1 MAENVGSIYYTVEAD
16 TSGLVNGT
24 NAADRSLDQMQA
36 TMRRADS
43 EAARLNTTVTK
54 LSSAIKTIIAAS
66 ALREMA
72 SMVQSYQEMADRVR
86 LASASQEEY
95 ENVQARL
102 LRTANGTYRA
112 LSEAQELYIRTSAGL
127 KALGY
132 DTTSALDVMDSLS
145 YAFVTN
151 ATKADAAEAAISQ
164 FSKAINTGKVS
175 ADQWETISSAVPS
188 VIEDIGAAAGK
199 TGAEVRSLGAQG
211 QLTAQMLTEGLRKS
225 LEENSKAAA
234 GMSNN
239 LTDAGVRIRTAF
251 TQVLVSLEDQTGA
264 LQTFTNGL
272 ISAADA
278 LLEFGLDSEK
288 MAAFLDTATV
298 AAASLAS
305 VVAGRLVTSL
315 YAAGAAQVQ
324 RLRATLEQIAADR
337 NAAIGALRRAEAEKA
352 AAAAAVA
359 LAQADLNAARGSN
372 AHATALNAL
381 LAAKERDLAATRA
394 LTAAQ
399 ATLNGVATTG
409 TVVMGGLRSAMAF
422 LGGPLGV
429 VLLAVTAIATF
440 ATNARE
446 AKEPTDLLTLS
457 VEKLGQA
464 QLKVAQ
470 LDIDKRI
477 QAVSDKLKLLGE
489 NYAFAAKEAQG
500 SGRRANRYAEDA
512 VRIQGAV
519 EELTQELDQLQKKR
533 SDVDAALDKKSSSPS
548 GNGPDRQAN
557 PEDTKALQNLRD
569 EAELSAL
576 AGEERA
582 KLAARKKLSADAT
595 KEEIAE
601 AERLAVQIFRN
612 SEARKQEKKSASDT
626 ASTVKKSMEDQ
637 RRAALDNEK
646 TIGDLSQQLAQAGL
660 KGKELAEAGAQSRL
674 NPFATPEQVAQVR
687 ALAAA
692 LYEAQ
697 QVEANKQL
705 LGQMDPIA
713 GEDQRYQT
721 ELENLKKL
729 NEAKLLEDQRYLEL
743 KTQAEQQHDAT
754 MKQLEEERFR
764 RQAAGNEMIMA
775 TLDQVQQAGTNAL
788 TGLIT
793 GANNGADA
801 MRQLAGAM
809 LNQVVGALVKVG
821 IEQAKNFIMG
831 QAQQAA
837 AATTAAATG
846 AAMASAYA
854 PAAAAASVASFGG
867 AATAGLTAMA
877 AAIPAMLGMFAGGRQ
892 YGGPVGAGGMYRI
905 NENGAPEVFQAANG
919 RQYMLPNTRGE
930 VISNGDASAQ
940 GSPQISLQIIN
951 NGPPVSATSAMDG
964 NNLRVTLDA
973 VEQDFANK
981 VSSGQGLYPKAIE
994 GAYGFKRAGR

>member
-16 TSGLVNGT
+16 TSSLVNGA
-24 NAADRSLDQMQA
+24 NAADRSLDSMQGSMQRTDATAGKLQTRMTRVAGAVRQANQQIGAQTSAYSGLTRVVAAYLSLRTLQSVIELSDQYGQMASRIRNA
-36 TMRRADS
+36 T
-43 EAARLNTTVTK
+43 
-54 LSSAIKTIIAAS
+54 SSAEEYA
-66 ALREMA
+66 
-72 SMVQSYQEMADRVR
+72 MVQE
-86 LASASQEEY
+86 
-95 ENVQARL
+95 RL
-102 LRTANGTYRA
+102 LQTANGTFRA
-112 LSEAQELYIRTSAGL
+112 LSEAQEVYLATADTLRDLGYTTSDVLDITDSFSYAL
-127 KALGY
+127 VRDAARADQATTAMDAWSKALMKNKVEADGWASIMAATPSIVEGIAEATGRTQAEIRQLGASGKLSVEALNEGLRRTR
-132 DTTSALDVMDSLS
+132 DENKALADEMETSVADS
-145 YAFVTN
+145 F
-151 ATKADAAEAAISQ
+151 TKLRNSMTVFIGKVNESSGASQILTSNIAELADALQDPETIRAAQELAAGVVGALNQIIAGAKETVRIVKWAAEGIAAALHGAASDDIVRLEDQLNTYQEMLANPLKRLRIGGKGQAIALFSEDEIKANIAATQALIDQFYKDQEKKPPVVVPNVESPSTQGKSGGKTGTVNAEAA
-164 FSKAINTGKVS
+164 AT
-175 ADQWETISSAVPS
+175 
-188 VIEDIGAAAGK
+188 AGTK
-199 TGAEVRSLGAQG
+199 K
-211 QLTAQMLTEGLRKS
+211 LTEAQ
-225 LEENSKAAA
+225 KAA
-234 GMSNN
+234 
-239 LTDAGVRIRTAF
+239 
-251 TQVLVSLEDQTGA
+251 
-264 LQTFTNGL
+264 
-272 ISAADA
+272 
-278 LLEFGLDSEK
+278 K
-288 MAAFLDTATV
+288 K
-298 AAASLAS
+298 
-305 VVAGRLVTSL
+305 
-315 YAAGAAQVQ
+315 AAQ
-324 RLRATLEQIAADR
+324 E
-337 NAAIGALRRAEAEKA
+337 
-352 AAAAAVA
+352 
-359 LAQADLNAARGSN
+359 LAQAQ
-372 AHATALNAL
+372 
-381 LAAKERDLAATRA
+381 KENIDTIA
-394 LTAAQ
+394 
-399 ATLNGVATTG
+399 
-409 TVVMGGLRSAMAF
+409 GL
-422 LGGPLGV
+422 G
-429 VLLAVTAIATF
+429 
-440 ATNARE
+440 
-446 AKEPTDLLTLS
+446 
-457 VEKLGQA
+457 
-464 QLKVAQ
+464 
-470 LDIDKRI
+470 
-477 QAVSDKLKLLGE
+477 
-489 NYAFAAKEAQG
+489 
-500 SGRRANRYAEDA
+500 
-512 VRIQGAV
+512 
-519 EELTQELDQLQKKR
+519 
-533 SDVDAALDKKSSSPS
+533 
-548 GNGPDRQAN
+548 
-557 PEDTKALQNLRD
+557 
-569 EAELSAL
+569 
-576 AGEERA
+576 
-582 KLAARKKLSADAT
+582 
-595 KEEIAE
+595 
-601 AERLAVQIFRN
+601 
-612 SEARKQEKKSASDT
+612 
-626 ASTVKKSMEDQ
+626 
-637 RRAALDNEK
+637 
-646 TIGDLSQQLAQAGL
+646 QQLALVGL
-660 KGKELAEAGAQSRL
+660 KGKDLMQTQAELQL
-674 NPFATPEQVAQVR
+674 NEYATPEQVAQVR

-940 GSPQISLQIIN
+940 DSPQISLQIIN
-951 NGPPVSATSAMDG
+951 NGPPVSASATMDG
-964 NNLRVTLDA
+964 NKLRVTLDA

>member
-16 TSGLVNGT
+16 TSSLVNGA
-24 NAADRSLDQMQA
+24 NAADRSLDSMQGSMQRTDATAGKLQTRMTRVAGAVRQANQQIGAQTSAYSGLTRVVAAYLSLRTLQSVIELSDQYGQMASRIRNA
-36 TMRRADS
+36 T
-43 EAARLNTTVTK
+43 
-54 LSSAIKTIIAAS
+54 SSAEEYA
-66 ALREMA
+66 
-72 SMVQSYQEMADRVR
+72 MVQE
-86 LASASQEEY
+86 
-95 ENVQARL
+95 RL
-102 LRTANGTYRA
+102 LQTANGTFRA
-112 LSEAQELYIRTSAGL
+112 LSEAQEVYLATADTLRDLGYTTSDVLDITDSFSYAL
-127 KALGY
+127 VRDAARADQATTAMDAWSKALMKNKVEADGWASIMAATPSIVEGIAEATGRTQAEIRQLGASGKLSVEALNEGLRRTR
-132 DTTSALDVMDSLS
+132 DENKALADEMETSVADS
-145 YAFVTN
+145 F
-151 ATKADAAEAAISQ
+151 TKLRNSMTVFIGKVNESSGASQILTSNIAELADALQDPETIRAAQELAAGVVGALNQIIAGAKETVRIVKWAAEGIAAALHGAASDDIVRLEDQLNTYQEMLANPLKRLRIGGKGQAIALFSEDEIKANIAATQALIDQFYKDQEKKPPVVVPNVAPPSTQGKSGGKTGTVNAEAA
-164 FSKAINTGKVS
+164 
-175 ADQWETISSAVPS
+175 
-188 VIEDIGAAAGK
+188 
-199 TGAEVRSLGAQG
+199 
-211 QLTAQMLTEGLRKS
+211 
-225 LEENSKAAA
+225 
-234 GMSNN
+234 
-239 LTDAGVRIRTAF
+239 
-251 TQVLVSLEDQTGA
+251 
-264 LQTFTNGL
+264 
-272 ISAADA
+272 
-278 LLEFGLDSEK
+278 
-288 MAAFLDTATV
+288 
-298 AAASLAS
+298 
-305 VVAGRLVTSL
+305 
-315 YAAGAAQVQ
+315 
-324 RLRATLEQIAADR
+324 
-337 NAAIGALRRAEAEKA
+337 
-352 AAAAAVA
+352 
-359 LAQADLNAARGSN
+359 
-372 AHATALNAL
+372 
-381 LAAKERDLAATRA
+381 
-394 LTAAQ
+394 
-399 ATLNGVATTG
+399 ATTG
-409 TVVMGGLRSAMAF
+409 TKKLTEAQKAAKKAAQE
-422 LGGPLGV
+422 
-429 VLLAVTAIATF
+429 LA
-440 ATNARE
+440 
-446 AKEPTDLLTLS
+446 
-457 VEKLGQA
+457 QA
-464 QLKVAQ
+464 QKEN
-470 LDIDKRI
+470 IDTI
-477 QAVSDKLKLLGE
+477 ASLG
-489 NYAFAAKEAQG
+489 
-500 SGRRANRYAEDA
+500 
-512 VRIQGAV
+512 
-519 EELTQELDQLQKKR
+519 
-533 SDVDAALDKKSSSPS
+533 
-548 GNGPDRQAN
+548 
-557 PEDTKALQNLRD
+557 
-569 EAELSAL
+569 
-576 AGEERA
+576 
-582 KLAARKKLSADAT
+582 
-595 KEEIAE
+595 
-601 AERLAVQIFRN
+601 
-612 SEARKQEKKSASDT
+612 
-626 ASTVKKSMEDQ
+626 
-637 RRAALDNEK
+637 
-646 TIGDLSQQLAQAGL
+646 QQLALVGL
-660 KGKELAEAGAQSRL
+660 KGKDLMQTQAELQL
-674 NPFATPEQVAQVR
+674 NEYATPEQVAQVR

-877 AAIPAMLGMFAGGRQ
+877 AAIPAMLGMFGGGRQ

-930 VISNGDASAQ
+930 VISNGDATAQ

-951 NGPPVSATSAMDG
+951 NGPPVSATATMDG

>member
-16 TSGLVNGT
+16 TSSLVNGA
-24 NAADRSLDQMQA
+24 NAADRSLDSMQGSMQRTDATAGKLQTRMTRVAGAVRQANQQIGAQTSAYSGLTRVVAAYLSLRTLQSVIELSDQYGQMASRIRNA
-36 TMRRADS
+36 T
-43 EAARLNTTVTK
+43 
-54 LSSAIKTIIAAS
+54 SSAEEYA
-66 ALREMA
+66 
-72 SMVQSYQEMADRVR
+72 MVQE
-86 LASASQEEY
+86 
-95 ENVQARL
+95 RL
-102 LRTANGTYRA
+102 LQTANGTFRA
-112 LSEAQELYIRTSAGL
+112 LGEAQEVYLATADTLRDLGYTTSDVLDITDSFSYAL
-127 KALGY
+127 VRDAARADQATTAMDAWSKALMKNKVEADGWASIMAATPSIVEGIAEATGRTQAEIRQLGASGKLSVEALNEGLRRTR
-132 DTTSALDVMDSLS
+132 DENKALADEMETSVADSFTKLRNSMTVFIGKVNESSGASQILTSNIAELADALQDPETIRAAQDLAAGVVSALNQIIAGAKETVRIVKWAAEGIASALHGAASDDIVRLEDQLNTYQEMLANPLKRLRIGGKGQAIALFSEDEIK
-145 YAFVTN
+145 AN
-151 ATKADAAEAAISQ
+151 IAATQALIDQFYRDQEKTPPVVVPNVESPSPQGKSGGKTGTVNAEAA
-164 FSKAINTGKVS
+164 AT
-175 ADQWETISSAVPS
+175 
-188 VIEDIGAAAGK
+188 AGTK
-199 TGAEVRSLGAQG
+199 K
-211 QLTAQMLTEGLRKS
+211 LTEAQ
-225 LEENSKAAA
+225 KAA
-234 GMSNN
+234 
-239 LTDAGVRIRTAF
+239 
-251 TQVLVSLEDQTGA
+251 
-264 LQTFTNGL
+264 
-272 ISAADA
+272 
-278 LLEFGLDSEK
+278 K
-288 MAAFLDTATV
+288 K
-298 AAASLAS
+298 
-305 VVAGRLVTSL
+305 
-315 YAAGAAQVQ
+315 AAQ
-324 RLRATLEQIAADR
+324 E
-337 NAAIGALRRAEAEKA
+337 
-352 AAAAAVA
+352 
-359 LAQADLNAARGSN
+359 LAQAQ
-372 AHATALNAL
+372 
-381 LAAKERDLAATRA
+381 KENID
-394 LTAAQ
+394 
-399 ATLNGVATTG
+399 
-409 TVVMGGLRSAMAF
+409 
-422 LGGPLGV
+422 
-429 VLLAVTAIATF
+429 AIA
-440 ATNARE
+440 
-446 AKEPTDLLTLS
+446 S
-457 VEKLGQA
+457 LG
-464 QLKVAQ
+464 
-470 LDIDKRI
+470 
-477 QAVSDKLKLLGE
+477 
-489 NYAFAAKEAQG
+489 
-500 SGRRANRYAEDA
+500 
-512 VRIQGAV
+512 
-519 EELTQELDQLQKKR
+519 
-533 SDVDAALDKKSSSPS
+533 
-548 GNGPDRQAN
+548 
-557 PEDTKALQNLRD
+557 
-569 EAELSAL
+569 
-576 AGEERA
+576 
-582 KLAARKKLSADAT
+582 
-595 KEEIAE
+595 
-601 AERLAVQIFRN
+601 
-612 SEARKQEKKSASDT
+612 
-626 ASTVKKSMEDQ
+626 
-637 RRAALDNEK
+637 
-646 TIGDLSQQLAQAGL
+646 QQLALVGL
-660 KGKELAEAGAQSRL
+660 KGKELMQTQAELQL
-674 NPFATPEQVAQVR
+674 NEYATPEQVAQVR

-743 KTQAEQQHDAT
+743 KAQAEQQHDAT

-951 NGPPVSATSAMDG
+951 NGPPVSATAAMDG

>member
-16 TSGLVNGT
+16 TSSLVNGA
-24 NAADRSLDQMQA
+24 NAADRSLDSMQGSMQRTDATAGKLQTRMTRVAGAVRQANQQIGAQTSAYSGLTRVVAAYLSLRTLQSVIELSDQYGQMASRIRNA
-36 TMRRADS
+36 T
-43 EAARLNTTVTK
+43 
-54 LSSAIKTIIAAS
+54 SSAEEYA
-66 ALREMA
+66 
-72 SMVQSYQEMADRVR
+72 MVQE
-86 LASASQEEY
+86 
-95 ENVQARL
+95 RL
-102 LRTANGTYRA
+102 LQTANGTFRA
-112 LSEAQELYIRTSAGL
+112 LSEAQEVYLATADTLRDLGYTTSDVLDITDSFSYAL
-127 KALGY
+127 VRDAARADQATTAMDAWSKALMKNKVEADGWASIMAATPSIVEGIAEATGRTQAEIRQLGASGKLSVEALNEGLRRTR
-132 DTTSALDVMDSLS
+132 DENKALADEMETSVADS
-145 YAFVTN
+145 F
-151 ATKADAAEAAISQ
+151 TKLRNSMTVFIGKVNESSGASQILTSNIAELADALQDPETIRAAQELAAGVVGALNQIIAGAKETVRIVKWAAEGIAAALHGAASDDIVRLEDQLNTYQEMLANPLKRLRIGGKGQAIALFSEDEIKANIAATQGLIDQFYKDQEKKPPVVVPNVAPPSTQGKSGGKTGTVNAEAA
-164 FSKAINTGKVS
+164 
-175 ADQWETISSAVPS
+175 
-188 VIEDIGAAAGK
+188 
-199 TGAEVRSLGAQG
+199 
-211 QLTAQMLTEGLRKS
+211 
-225 LEENSKAAA
+225 
-234 GMSNN
+234 
-239 LTDAGVRIRTAF
+239 
-251 TQVLVSLEDQTGA
+251 
-264 LQTFTNGL
+264 
-272 ISAADA
+272 
-278 LLEFGLDSEK
+278 
-288 MAAFLDTATV
+288 
-298 AAASLAS
+298 
-305 VVAGRLVTSL
+305 
-315 YAAGAAQVQ
+315 
-324 RLRATLEQIAADR
+324 
-337 NAAIGALRRAEAEKA
+337 
-352 AAAAAVA
+352 
-359 LAQADLNAARGSN
+359 
-372 AHATALNAL
+372 
-381 LAAKERDLAATRA
+381 
-394 LTAAQ
+394 
-399 ATLNGVATTG
+399 ATTG
-409 TVVMGGLRSAMAF
+409 TKKLTEAQKAAKKAAQE
-422 LGGPLGV
+422 
-429 VLLAVTAIATF
+429 LA
-440 ATNARE
+440 
-446 AKEPTDLLTLS
+446 
-457 VEKLGQA
+457 QA
-464 QLKVAQ
+464 QKEN
-470 LDIDKRI
+470 IDTI
-477 QAVSDKLKLLGE
+477 AGLG
-489 NYAFAAKEAQG
+489 
-500 SGRRANRYAEDA
+500 
-512 VRIQGAV
+512 
-519 EELTQELDQLQKKR
+519 
-533 SDVDAALDKKSSSPS
+533 
-548 GNGPDRQAN
+548 
-557 PEDTKALQNLRD
+557 
-569 EAELSAL
+569 
-576 AGEERA
+576 
-582 KLAARKKLSADAT
+582 
-595 KEEIAE
+595 
-601 AERLAVQIFRN
+601 
-612 SEARKQEKKSASDT
+612 
-626 ASTVKKSMEDQ
+626 
-637 RRAALDNEK
+637 
-646 TIGDLSQQLAQAGL
+646 QQLALVGL
-660 KGKELAEAGAQSRL
+660 KGKDLMQTQAELQL
-674 NPFATPEQVAQVR
+674 NEYATPEQVAQVR

-705 LGQMDPIA
+705 LGQIDPIA

-930 VISNGDASAQ
+930 VISNGDATAQ

-951 NGPPVSATSAMDG
+951 NGPPVSATATMDG

>member
-16 TSGLVNGT
+16 TSSLVNGA
-24 NAADRSLDQMQA
+24 NAADRSLDSMQGSMQRTDATAGKLQTRMTRVAGAVRQANQQIGAQTSAYSGLTRVVAAYLSLRTLQSVIELSDQYGQMASRIRNA
-36 TMRRADS
+36 T
-43 EAARLNTTVTK
+43 
-54 LSSAIKTIIAAS
+54 SSAEEYA
-66 ALREMA
+66 
-72 SMVQSYQEMADRVR
+72 MVQE
-86 LASASQEEY
+86 
-95 ENVQARL
+95 RL
-102 LRTANGTYRA
+102 LQTANGTFRA
-112 LSEAQELYIRTSAGL
+112 LSEAQEVYLATADTLRDLGYTTSDVLDITDSFSYAL
-127 KALGY
+127 VRDAARADQATTAMDAWSKALMKNKVEADGWASIMAA
-132 DTTSALDVMDSLS
+132 TPSIVEGIAEATGR
-145 YAFVTN
+145 
-151 ATKADAAEAAISQ
+151 TKAEIRQLGASGKLSVEALNEGLRRTRDENKALADEMETSVADSFTKLRNSMTVFIGKVNESSGASQVLTSNIAELANALQDPETIRAAQELAAGVVGALNQIIAGAKETVRIVKWASEGIAAALHGAASDDIVRLEDQLNTYQEMLANPLKRLRIGGKGQAIALFSEDEIKANIAATQALIDQFYKDQEKKPPVVVPNVESPSTQGKSGGKTGTVNAEAA
-164 FSKAINTGKVS
+164 AT
-175 ADQWETISSAVPS
+175 
-188 VIEDIGAAAGK
+188 AGTK
-199 TGAEVRSLGAQG
+199 K
-211 QLTAQMLTEGLRKS
+211 LTEAQ
-225 LEENSKAAA
+225 KAA
-234 GMSNN
+234 
-239 LTDAGVRIRTAF
+239 
-251 TQVLVSLEDQTGA
+251 
-264 LQTFTNGL
+264 
-272 ISAADA
+272 
-278 LLEFGLDSEK
+278 K
-288 MAAFLDTATV
+288 K
-298 AAASLAS
+298 
-305 VVAGRLVTSL
+305 
-315 YAAGAAQVQ
+315 AAQ
-324 RLRATLEQIAADR
+324 E
-337 NAAIGALRRAEAEKA
+337 
-352 AAAAAVA
+352 
-359 LAQADLNAARGSN
+359 LAQAQ
-372 AHATALNAL
+372 
-381 LAAKERDLAATRA
+381 KENIDTIA
-394 LTAAQ
+394 
-399 ATLNGVATTG
+399 
-409 TVVMGGLRSAMAF
+409 GL
-422 LGGPLGV
+422 G
-429 VLLAVTAIATF
+429 
-440 ATNARE
+440 
-446 AKEPTDLLTLS
+446 
-457 VEKLGQA
+457 
-464 QLKVAQ
+464 
-470 LDIDKRI
+470 
-477 QAVSDKLKLLGE
+477 
-489 NYAFAAKEAQG
+489 
-500 SGRRANRYAEDA
+500 
-512 VRIQGAV
+512 
-519 EELTQELDQLQKKR
+519 
-533 SDVDAALDKKSSSPS
+533 
-548 GNGPDRQAN
+548 
-557 PEDTKALQNLRD
+557 
-569 EAELSAL
+569 
-576 AGEERA
+576 
-582 KLAARKKLSADAT
+582 
-595 KEEIAE
+595 
-601 AERLAVQIFRN
+601 
-612 SEARKQEKKSASDT
+612 
-626 ASTVKKSMEDQ
+626 
-637 RRAALDNEK
+637 
-646 TIGDLSQQLAQAGL
+646 QQLALVGL
-660 KGKELAEAGAQSRL
+660 KGKDLMQTQAELQL
-674 NPFATPEQVAQVR
+674 NEYATPEQVAQVR

-743 KTQAEQQHDAT
+743 KAQAEQQHDAT

-930 VISNGDASAQ
+930 VISNGDATAQ

-951 NGPPVSATSAMDG
+951 NGPPVSATATMDG

>member
-1 MAENVGSIYYTVEAD
+1 
-16 TSGLVNGT
+16 
-24 NAADRSLDQMQA
+24 
-36 TMRRADS
+36 
-43 EAARLNTTVTK
+43 
-54 LSSAIKTIIAAS
+54 
-66 ALREMA
+66 
-72 SMVQSYQEMADRVR
+72 
-86 LASASQEEY
+86 
-95 ENVQARL
+95 
-102 LRTANGTYRA
+102 
-112 LSEAQELYIRTSAGL
+112 
-127 KALGY
+127 
-132 DTTSALDVMDSLS
+132 
-145 YAFVTN
+145 
-151 ATKADAAEAAISQ
+151 
-164 FSKAINTGKVS
+164 
-175 ADQWETISSAVPS
+175 
-188 VIEDIGAAAGK
+188 
-199 TGAEVRSLGAQG
+199 
-211 QLTAQMLTEGLRKS
+211 
-225 LEENSKAAA
+225 
-234 GMSNN
+234 
-239 LTDAGVRIRTAF
+239 
-251 TQVLVSLEDQTGA
+251 
-264 LQTFTNGL
+264 
-272 ISAADA
+272 
-278 LLEFGLDSEK
+278 
-288 MAAFLDTATV
+288 
-298 AAASLAS
+298 
-305 VVAGRLVTSL
+305 
-315 YAAGAAQVQ
+315 
-324 RLRATLEQIAADR
+324 
-337 NAAIGALRRAEAEKA
+337 
-352 AAAAAVA
+352 
-359 LAQADLNAARGSN
+359 
-372 AHATALNAL
+372 
-381 LAAKERDLAATRA
+381 
-394 LTAAQ
+394 
-399 ATLNGVATTG
+399 
-409 TVVMGGLRSAMAF
+409 
-422 LGGPLGV
+422 
-429 VLLAVTAIATF
+429 
-440 ATNARE
+440 
-446 AKEPTDLLTLS
+446 
-457 VEKLGQA
+457 
-464 QLKVAQ
+464 
-470 LDIDKRI
+470 
-477 QAVSDKLKLLGE
+477 
-489 NYAFAAKEAQG
+489 
-500 SGRRANRYAEDA
+500 
-512 VRIQGAV
+512 
-519 EELTQELDQLQKKR
+519 
-533 SDVDAALDKKSSSPS
+533 
-548 GNGPDRQAN
+548 
-557 PEDTKALQNLRD
+557 
-569 EAELSAL
+569 
-576 AGEERA
+576 
-582 KLAARKKLSADAT
+582 
-595 KEEIAE
+595 
-601 AERLAVQIFRN
+601 
-612 SEARKQEKKSASDT
+612 
-626 ASTVKKSMEDQ
+626 
-637 RRAALDNEK
+637 
-646 TIGDLSQQLAQAGL
+646 
-660 KGKELAEAGAQSRL
+660 AQSRL

-877 AAIPAMLGMFAGGRQ
+877 AAIPAMLGMFGGGRQ

-930 VISNGDASAQ
+930 VISNGDATAQ

-951 NGPPVSATSAMDG
+951 NGPPVSATATTDG

>member
-16 TSGLVNGT
+16 TSSLVNGA
-24 NAADRSLDQMQA
+24 NAADRSLDSMQGSMQRTDATAGKLQTRMTRVAGAVRQANQQIGAQTSAYSGLTRVVAAYLSLRTLQSVIELSDQYGQMASRIRNA
-36 TMRRADS
+36 T
-43 EAARLNTTVTK
+43 
-54 LSSAIKTIIAAS
+54 SSAEEYA
-66 ALREMA
+66 
-72 SMVQSYQEMADRVR
+72 MVQE
-86 LASASQEEY
+86 
-95 ENVQARL
+95 RL
-102 LRTANGTYRA
+102 LQTANGTFRA
-112 LSEAQELYIRTSAGL
+112 LSEAQEVYLATADTLRDLGYTTSDVLDITDSFSYAL
-127 KALGY
+127 VRDAARADQATTAMDAWSKALMKNKVEADGWASIMAATPSIVEGIAEATGRTQAEIRQLGASGKLSVEALNEGLRRTR
-132 DTTSALDVMDSLS
+132 DENKALADEMETSVADS
-145 YAFVTN
+145 F
-151 ATKADAAEAAISQ
+151 TKLRNSMTVFIGKVNESSGASQILTSNIAELADALQDPETIRAAQELAAGVVGALNQIIAGAKETVRIVKWAAEGIAAALHGAASDDIVRLEDQLNTYQEMLANPLKRLRIGGKGQAIALFSEDEIKANIAATQALIDQFYKDQEKKPPVVVPNVESPSTQGKSGGKTGTVNAEAA
-164 FSKAINTGKVS
+164 AT
-175 ADQWETISSAVPS
+175 
-188 VIEDIGAAAGK
+188 AGTK
-199 TGAEVRSLGAQG
+199 K
-211 QLTAQMLTEGLRKS
+211 LTEAQ
-225 LEENSKAAA
+225 KAA
-234 GMSNN
+234 
-239 LTDAGVRIRTAF
+239 
-251 TQVLVSLEDQTGA
+251 
-264 LQTFTNGL
+264 
-272 ISAADA
+272 
-278 LLEFGLDSEK
+278 K
-288 MAAFLDTATV
+288 K
-298 AAASLAS
+298 
-305 VVAGRLVTSL
+305 
-315 YAAGAAQVQ
+315 AAQ
-324 RLRATLEQIAADR
+324 E
-337 NAAIGALRRAEAEKA
+337 
-352 AAAAAVA
+352 
-359 LAQADLNAARGSN
+359 LAQAQ
-372 AHATALNAL
+372 
-381 LAAKERDLAATRA
+381 KENIDTIA
-394 LTAAQ
+394 
-399 ATLNGVATTG
+399 
-409 TVVMGGLRSAMAF
+409 GL
-422 LGGPLGV
+422 G
-429 VLLAVTAIATF
+429 
-440 ATNARE
+440 
-446 AKEPTDLLTLS
+446 
-457 VEKLGQA
+457 
-464 QLKVAQ
+464 
-470 LDIDKRI
+470 
-477 QAVSDKLKLLGE
+477 
-489 NYAFAAKEAQG
+489 
-500 SGRRANRYAEDA
+500 
-512 VRIQGAV
+512 
-519 EELTQELDQLQKKR
+519 
-533 SDVDAALDKKSSSPS
+533 
-548 GNGPDRQAN
+548 
-557 PEDTKALQNLRD
+557 
-569 EAELSAL
+569 
-576 AGEERA
+576 
-582 KLAARKKLSADAT
+582 
-595 KEEIAE
+595 
-601 AERLAVQIFRN
+601 
-612 SEARKQEKKSASDT
+612 
-626 ASTVKKSMEDQ
+626 
-637 RRAALDNEK
+637 
-646 TIGDLSQQLAQAGL
+646 QQLALVGL
-660 KGKELAEAGAQSRL
+660 KGKDLMQTQAELQL
-674 NPFATPEQVAQVR
+674 NEYATPEQVAQVR

-846 AAMASAYA
+846 AAMTSAYA

-930 VISNGDASAQ
+930 VISNGDATAQ

-951 NGPPVSATSAMDG
+951 NGPPVSATATMDG

>member
-16 TSGLVNGT
+16 TSSLVNGA
-24 NAADRSLDQMQA
+24 NAADRSLDSMQGSMQRTDATAGKLQTRMTRVAGSVRQANQQIGAQTSAYSGLTRVVAAYLSLRTLQSVIELSDQYGQMASRIRNA
-36 TMRRADS
+36 T
-43 EAARLNTTVTK
+43 
-54 LSSAIKTIIAAS
+54 SSAEEYA
-66 ALREMA
+66 
-72 SMVQSYQEMADRVR
+72 MVQE
-86 LASASQEEY
+86 
-95 ENVQARL
+95 RL
-102 LRTANGTYRA
+102 LQTANGTFRA
-112 LSEAQELYIRTSAGL
+112 LSEAQEVYLATADTLRDLGYTTSDVLDITDSFSYALVRDAARADQATTAMDAWSKALMKNKVEADGWASIMAATPSIVEGIAEATGRTQAEIRKLGASGKLSVVALNEGLRRTRDENKALADEMETSVADSFTKLRNSMTVFIGKVNESSGASQILTSNIAKLAEILQDPETIKAAQDLAAGVVGALNKIIDGAKETVRIVQWASEELAYQLSGGMAASDDIVRLNESLADQREELAKLEKARDNLRALGL
-127 KALGY
+127 KVENEDPINKL
-132 DTTSALDVMDSLS
+132 
-145 YAFVTN
+145 
-151 ATKADAAEAAISQ
+151 KADIRATEALIENFYKSQEKKPPIEAPKLSTPSQPGKSGGKTGTVNAEAA
-164 FSKAINTGKVS
+164 AT
-175 ADQWETISSAVPS
+175 
-188 VIEDIGAAAGK
+188 AGTK
-199 TGAEVRSLGAQG
+199 K
-211 QLTAQMLTEGLRKS
+211 LTEAQ
-225 LEENSKAAA
+225 KAA
-234 GMSNN
+234 
-239 LTDAGVRIRTAF
+239 
-251 TQVLVSLEDQTGA
+251 
-264 LQTFTNGL
+264 
-272 ISAADA
+272 
-278 LLEFGLDSEK
+278 K
-288 MAAFLDTATV
+288 K
-298 AAASLAS
+298 
-305 VVAGRLVTSL
+305 
-315 YAAGAAQVQ
+315 AAQ
-324 RLRATLEQIAADR
+324 E
-337 NAAIGALRRAEAEKA
+337 
-352 AAAAAVA
+352 
-359 LAQADLNAARGSN
+359 LAQAQ
-372 AHATALNAL
+372 
-381 LAAKERDLAATRA
+381 KENID
-394 LTAAQ
+394 
-399 ATLNGVATTG
+399 
-409 TVVMGGLRSAMAF
+409 
-422 LGGPLGV
+422 
-429 VLLAVTAIATF
+429 AIA
-440 ATNARE
+440 
-446 AKEPTDLLTLS
+446 S
-457 VEKLGQA
+457 LG
-464 QLKVAQ
+464 
-470 LDIDKRI
+470 
-477 QAVSDKLKLLGE
+477 
-489 NYAFAAKEAQG
+489 
-500 SGRRANRYAEDA
+500 
-512 VRIQGAV
+512 
-519 EELTQELDQLQKKR
+519 
-533 SDVDAALDKKSSSPS
+533 
-548 GNGPDRQAN
+548 
-557 PEDTKALQNLRD
+557 
-569 EAELSAL
+569 
-576 AGEERA
+576 
-582 KLAARKKLSADAT
+582 
-595 KEEIAE
+595 
-601 AERLAVQIFRN
+601 
-612 SEARKQEKKSASDT
+612 
-626 ASTVKKSMEDQ
+626 
-637 RRAALDNEK
+637 
-646 TIGDLSQQLAQAGL
+646 QQLALVGL
-660 KGKELAEAGAQSRL
+660 KGKELMQTQAELQL
-674 NPFATPEQVAQVR
+674 NEYATPEQVAQVR

-743 KTQAEQQHDAT
+743 KAQAEQQHDAT

-831 QAQQAA
+831 QTQQAA

-951 NGPPVSATSAMDG
+951 NGPPVSATAAMDG

>member
-16 TSGLVNGT
+16 TSSLVNGA
-24 NAADRSLDQMQA
+24 NAADRSLDSMQGSMQRTDATAGKLQTRMTRVAGAVRQANQQIGAQTSAYSGLTRVVAAYLSLRTLQSVIELSDQYGQMASRIRNA
-36 TMRRADS
+36 T
-43 EAARLNTTVTK
+43 
-54 LSSAIKTIIAAS
+54 SSAEEYA
-66 ALREMA
+66 
-72 SMVQSYQEMADRVR
+72 MVQE
-86 LASASQEEY
+86 
-95 ENVQARL
+95 RL
-102 LRTANGTYRA
+102 LQTANGTFRA
-112 LSEAQELYIRTSAGL
+112 LSEAQEVYLATADTLRDLGYTTSDVLDITDSFSYAL
-127 KALGY
+127 VRDAARADQATTAMDAWSKALMKNKVEADGWASIMAATPSIVEGIAEATGRTQAEIRQLGASGKLSVEALNEGLRRTR
-132 DTTSALDVMDSLS
+132 DENKALADEMETSVADS
-145 YAFVTN
+145 F
-151 ATKADAAEAAISQ
+151 TKLRNSMTVFIGKVNESSGASQILTSNIAELADALQ
-164 FSKAINTGKVS
+164 
-175 ADQWETISSAVPS
+175 DPETIRAAQELAAGV
-188 VIEDIGAAAGK
+188 VGALNQIIAGAKETVRIVKWAAEGIAAALHGAASDDIVRLEDQLNTYQEMLANPLKRLRIGGKGQAIALFSEDEIKANIAATQALIDQFYKDQEKKPPVVVPNVAPPSTQGKSGGK
-199 TGAEVRSLGAQG
+199 TGTVNAEAGA
-211 QLTAQMLTEGLRKS
+211 TAGTKKLTEAQ
-225 LEENSKAAA
+225 KAA
-234 GMSNN
+234 
-239 LTDAGVRIRTAF
+239 
-251 TQVLVSLEDQTGA
+251 
-264 LQTFTNGL
+264 
-272 ISAADA
+272 
-278 LLEFGLDSEK
+278 K
-288 MAAFLDTATV
+288 K
-298 AAASLAS
+298 
-305 VVAGRLVTSL
+305 
-315 YAAGAAQVQ
+315 AAQ
-324 RLRATLEQIAADR
+324 E
-337 NAAIGALRRAEAEKA
+337 
-352 AAAAAVA
+352 
-359 LAQADLNAARGSN
+359 LAQAQ
-372 AHATALNAL
+372 
-381 LAAKERDLAATRA
+381 KENIDTIA
-394 LTAAQ
+394 
-399 ATLNGVATTG
+399 
-409 TVVMGGLRSAMAF
+409 GL
-422 LGGPLGV
+422 G
-429 VLLAVTAIATF
+429 
-440 ATNARE
+440 
-446 AKEPTDLLTLS
+446 
-457 VEKLGQA
+457 
-464 QLKVAQ
+464 
-470 LDIDKRI
+470 
-477 QAVSDKLKLLGE
+477 
-489 NYAFAAKEAQG
+489 
-500 SGRRANRYAEDA
+500 
-512 VRIQGAV
+512 
-519 EELTQELDQLQKKR
+519 
-533 SDVDAALDKKSSSPS
+533 
-548 GNGPDRQAN
+548 
-557 PEDTKALQNLRD
+557 
-569 EAELSAL
+569 
-576 AGEERA
+576 
-582 KLAARKKLSADAT
+582 
-595 KEEIAE
+595 
-601 AERLAVQIFRN
+601 
-612 SEARKQEKKSASDT
+612 
-626 ASTVKKSMEDQ
+626 
-637 RRAALDNEK
+637 
-646 TIGDLSQQLAQAGL
+646 QQLALVGL
-660 KGKELAEAGAQSRL
+660 KGKDLMQTQAELQL
-674 NPFATPEQVAQVR
+674 NEYATPEQVAQVR

-705 LGQMDPIA
+705 LGQMDPID

-930 VISNGDASAQ
+930 VISNGDATAQ

-951 NGPPVSATSAMDG
+951 NGPPVSATATMDG

>member
-16 TSGLVNGT
+16 TSSLVNGA
-24 NAADRSLDQMQA
+24 NAADHSLDSMQGSMQRTDATAGKLQTRMTRVAGAVRQANQQIGAQTSAYSGLTRVVAAYLSLRTLQSVIELSDQYGQMASRIRNA
-36 TMRRADS
+36 T
-43 EAARLNTTVTK
+43 
-54 LSSAIKTIIAAS
+54 SSAEEYA
-66 ALREMA
+66 
-72 SMVQSYQEMADRVR
+72 MVQE
-86 LASASQEEY
+86 
-95 ENVQARL
+95 RL
-102 LRTANGTYRA
+102 LQTANGTFRA
-112 LSEAQELYIRTSAGL
+112 LSEAQEVYLATADTLRDLGYTTSDVLDITDSFSYAL
-127 KALGY
+127 VRDAARADQATTAMDAWSKALMKNKVEADGWASIMAATPSIVEGIAEATGRTQAEIRQLGASGKLSVEALNEGLRRTR
-132 DTTSALDVMDSLS
+132 DENKALADEMETSVADSFTKLRNSMTVFIGKVNESSGASQVLTSNIAELANALQDPETIRAAQELAAGVVGALNQIIAGAKETVRIVKWAAEGIAAALHGAASDDIVRLEDQLNTYQEMLANPLKRLRIGGKGQAIALFSEDEIK
-145 YAFVTN
+145 AN
-151 ATKADAAEAAISQ
+151 IAATQALIDQFYKDQEKKPPVVVPNVESPSTQGKSGGKTGTVNAEAA
-164 FSKAINTGKVS
+164 AT
-175 ADQWETISSAVPS
+175 
-188 VIEDIGAAAGK
+188 AGTK
-199 TGAEVRSLGAQG
+199 K
-211 QLTAQMLTEGLRKS
+211 LTEAQ
-225 LEENSKAAA
+225 KAA
-234 GMSNN
+234 
-239 LTDAGVRIRTAF
+239 
-251 TQVLVSLEDQTGA
+251 
-264 LQTFTNGL
+264 
-272 ISAADA
+272 
-278 LLEFGLDSEK
+278 K
-288 MAAFLDTATV
+288 K
-298 AAASLAS
+298 
-305 VVAGRLVTSL
+305 
-315 YAAGAAQVQ
+315 AAQ
-324 RLRATLEQIAADR
+324 E
-337 NAAIGALRRAEAEKA
+337 
-352 AAAAAVA
+352 
-359 LAQADLNAARGSN
+359 LAQAQ
-372 AHATALNAL
+372 
-381 LAAKERDLAATRA
+381 KENIDTIA
-394 LTAAQ
+394 
-399 ATLNGVATTG
+399 
-409 TVVMGGLRSAMAF
+409 S
-422 LGGPLGV
+422 LG
-429 VLLAVTAIATF
+429 
-440 ATNARE
+440 
-446 AKEPTDLLTLS
+446 
-457 VEKLGQA
+457 
-464 QLKVAQ
+464 
-470 LDIDKRI
+470 
-477 QAVSDKLKLLGE
+477 
-489 NYAFAAKEAQG
+489 
-500 SGRRANRYAEDA
+500 
-512 VRIQGAV
+512 
-519 EELTQELDQLQKKR
+519 
-533 SDVDAALDKKSSSPS
+533 
-548 GNGPDRQAN
+548 
-557 PEDTKALQNLRD
+557 
-569 EAELSAL
+569 
-576 AGEERA
+576 
-582 KLAARKKLSADAT
+582 
-595 KEEIAE
+595 
-601 AERLAVQIFRN
+601 
-612 SEARKQEKKSASDT
+612 
-626 ASTVKKSMEDQ
+626 
-637 RRAALDNEK
+637 
-646 TIGDLSQQLAQAGL
+646 QQLALVGL
-660 KGKELAEAGAQSRL
+660 KGKDLMQTQAELQL
-674 NPFATPEQVAQVR
+674 NEYATPEQVAQVR

-697 QVEANKQL
+697 QIEANKQL

-743 KTQAEQQHDAT
+743 KAQAEQQHDAT

-951 NGPPVSATSAMDG
+951 NGPPVSATAAMDG

>member
-1 MAENVGSIYYTVEAD
+1 
-16 TSGLVNGT
+16 
-24 NAADRSLDQMQA
+24 
-36 TMRRADS
+36 
-43 EAARLNTTVTK
+43 
-54 LSSAIKTIIAAS
+54 
-66 ALREMA
+66 
-72 SMVQSYQEMADRVR
+72 
-86 LASASQEEY
+86 
-95 ENVQARL
+95 
-102 LRTANGTYRA
+102 
-112 LSEAQELYIRTSAGL
+112 
-127 KALGY
+127 
-132 DTTSALDVMDSLS
+132 
-145 YAFVTN
+145 
-151 ATKADAAEAAISQ
+151 
-164 FSKAINTGKVS
+164 
-175 ADQWETISSAVPS
+175 
-188 VIEDIGAAAGK
+188 
-199 TGAEVRSLGAQG
+199 
-211 QLTAQMLTEGLRKS
+211 
-225 LEENSKAAA
+225 
-234 GMSNN
+234 
-239 LTDAGVRIRTAF
+239 
-251 TQVLVSLEDQTGA
+251 
-264 LQTFTNGL
+264 
-272 ISAADA
+272 
-278 LLEFGLDSEK
+278 
-288 MAAFLDTATV
+288 
-298 AAASLAS
+298 
-305 VVAGRLVTSL
+305 
-315 YAAGAAQVQ
+315 
-324 RLRATLEQIAADR
+324 
-337 NAAIGALRRAEAEKA
+337 
-352 AAAAAVA
+352 
-359 LAQADLNAARGSN
+359 
-372 AHATALNAL
+372 
-381 LAAKERDLAATRA
+381 
-394 LTAAQ
+394 
-399 ATLNGVATTG
+399 
-409 TVVMGGLRSAMAF
+409 MAF

-429 VLLAVTAIATF
+429 VLLAATAIATF

-464 QLKVAQ
+464 QLKVAR

-548 GNGPDRQAN
+548 GNGPGRQAN

-626 ASTVKKSMEDQ
+626 ASTVKKSMEEQ

-646 TIGDLSQQLAQAGL
+646 TIGDLSQQLAQTGL

-729 NEAKLLEDQRYLEL
+729 NEAKLLDDQRYLEL
-743 KTQAEQQHDAT
+743 KAQAEQQHDAT

-793 GANNGADA
+793 GQNNATDA
-801 MRQLAGAM
+801 ARQLGSA
-809 LNQVVGALVKVG
+809 LISQVVGSVMKVG
-821 IEQAKNFIMG
+821 IEWAKSLVMG
-831 QAQQAA
+831 QTAQAA
-837 AATTAAATG
+837 ATAAGVAQ
-846 AAMASAYA
+846 AAALSAAYA
-854 PAAAAASVASFGG
+854 PAAALASLASFGG
-867 AATAGLTAMA
+867 NAAPASAGIAATMGVAKSLSL
-877 AAIPAMLGMFAGGRQ
+877 IGGRQ

-930 VISNGDASAQ
+930 VISNGDATAQ

-951 NGPPVSATSAMDG
+951 NGPPVSATATTDG

>member
-16 TSGLVNGT
+16 TSSLVNGA
-24 NAADRSLDQMQA
+24 NAADRSLDSMQGSMQRTDATAGKLQTRMTRVAGAVRQANQQIGAQTSAYSGLTRVVAAYLSLRTLQSVIELSDQYGQMASRIRNA
-36 TMRRADS
+36 T
-43 EAARLNTTVTK
+43 
-54 LSSAIKTIIAAS
+54 SSAEEYA
-66 ALREMA
+66 
-72 SMVQSYQEMADRVR
+72 MVQE
-86 LASASQEEY
+86 
-95 ENVQARL
+95 RL
-102 LRTANGTYRA
+102 LQTANGTFRA
-112 LSEAQELYIRTSAGL
+112 LSEAQEVYLATADTLRDLGYTTSDVLDITDSFSYAL
-127 KALGY
+127 VRDAARADQATTAMDAWSKALMKNKVEADGWASIMAATPSIVEGIAEATGRTQAEIRQLGASGKLSVEALNEGLRRTR
-132 DTTSALDVMDSLS
+132 DENKALADEMETSVADS
-145 YAFVTN
+145 F
-151 ATKADAAEAAISQ
+151 TKLRNSMTVFIGKVNESSGASQILTSNIAELADALQDPETIRAAQELAAGVVGALNQIIAGAKETVRIVKWAAEGIAAALHGAASDDIVRLEDQLNTYQEMLANPLKRLRIGGKGQAIALFSEDEIKANIAATQALIDQFYKDQEKKPPVVVPNVAPPSTQVKSGGKTGTVNAEAA
-164 FSKAINTGKVS
+164 
-175 ADQWETISSAVPS
+175 
-188 VIEDIGAAAGK
+188 
-199 TGAEVRSLGAQG
+199 
-211 QLTAQMLTEGLRKS
+211 
-225 LEENSKAAA
+225 
-234 GMSNN
+234 
-239 LTDAGVRIRTAF
+239 
-251 TQVLVSLEDQTGA
+251 
-264 LQTFTNGL
+264 
-272 ISAADA
+272 
-278 LLEFGLDSEK
+278 
-288 MAAFLDTATV
+288 
-298 AAASLAS
+298 
-305 VVAGRLVTSL
+305 
-315 YAAGAAQVQ
+315 
-324 RLRATLEQIAADR
+324 
-337 NAAIGALRRAEAEKA
+337 
-352 AAAAAVA
+352 
-359 LAQADLNAARGSN
+359 
-372 AHATALNAL
+372 
-381 LAAKERDLAATRA
+381 
-394 LTAAQ
+394 
-399 ATLNGVATTG
+399 ATTG
-409 TVVMGGLRSAMAF
+409 TKKLTEAQKAAKKAAQE
-422 LGGPLGV
+422 
-429 VLLAVTAIATF
+429 LA
-440 ATNARE
+440 
-446 AKEPTDLLTLS
+446 
-457 VEKLGQA
+457 QA
-464 QLKVAQ
+464 QKEN
-470 LDIDKRI
+470 IDTI
-477 QAVSDKLKLLGE
+477 ASLG
-489 NYAFAAKEAQG
+489 
-500 SGRRANRYAEDA
+500 
-512 VRIQGAV
+512 
-519 EELTQELDQLQKKR
+519 
-533 SDVDAALDKKSSSPS
+533 
-548 GNGPDRQAN
+548 
-557 PEDTKALQNLRD
+557 
-569 EAELSAL
+569 
-576 AGEERA
+576 
-582 KLAARKKLSADAT
+582 
-595 KEEIAE
+595 
-601 AERLAVQIFRN
+601 
-612 SEARKQEKKSASDT
+612 
-626 ASTVKKSMEDQ
+626 
-637 RRAALDNEK
+637 
-646 TIGDLSQQLAQAGL
+646 QQLALVGL
-660 KGKELAEAGAQSRL
+660 KGKDLMQTQAELQL
-674 NPFATPEQVAQVR
+674 NEYATPEQVAQVR

-697 QVEANKQL
+697 QIEANKQL

-831 QAQQAA
+831 QTQQAA

-951 NGPPVSATSAMDG
+951 NGPPVSATAAMDG

>member
-16 TSGLVNGT
+16 TSSLVNGA
-24 NAADRSLDQMQA
+24 NAADRSLDSMQGSMQRTDATAGKLQTRMTRVAGAVRQANQQIGAQTSAYSGLTRVVAAYLSLRTLQSVIELSDQYGQMASRIRNA
-36 TMRRADS
+36 T
-43 EAARLNTTVTK
+43 
-54 LSSAIKTIIAAS
+54 SSAEEYA
-66 ALREMA
+66 
-72 SMVQSYQEMADRVR
+72 MVQE
-86 LASASQEEY
+86 
-95 ENVQARL
+95 RL
-102 LRTANGTYRA
+102 LQTANGTFRA
-112 LSEAQELYIRTSAGL
+112 LSEAQEVYLATADTLRDLGYTMSDVLDITDSFSYALVRDAARADQATTAMDAWS
-127 KALGY
+127 KALMKNKVEADGWASIMAATPSIVEGIAEATGRTQAEIRQLGASGKLSVEALNEGLRRTR
-132 DTTSALDVMDSLS
+132 DENKALADEMETSVADS
-145 YAFVTN
+145 F
-151 ATKADAAEAAISQ
+151 TKLRNSMTVFIGKVNESSGASQILTSNIAELADALQDPETIRAAQELAAGVVGALNQIIAGAKETVRIVKWAAEGIAAALHGAASDDIVRLEDQLNTYQEMLANPLKRLRIGGKGQAIALFSEDEIKANIAATQALIDQFYKDQEKKPPVVVPNVAPPSTQGKSGGKTGTVNAEAA
-164 FSKAINTGKVS
+164 
-175 ADQWETISSAVPS
+175 
-188 VIEDIGAAAGK
+188 
-199 TGAEVRSLGAQG
+199 
-211 QLTAQMLTEGLRKS
+211 
-225 LEENSKAAA
+225 
-234 GMSNN
+234 
-239 LTDAGVRIRTAF
+239 
-251 TQVLVSLEDQTGA
+251 
-264 LQTFTNGL
+264 
-272 ISAADA
+272 
-278 LLEFGLDSEK
+278 
-288 MAAFLDTATV
+288 
-298 AAASLAS
+298 
-305 VVAGRLVTSL
+305 
-315 YAAGAAQVQ
+315 
-324 RLRATLEQIAADR
+324 
-337 NAAIGALRRAEAEKA
+337 
-352 AAAAAVA
+352 
-359 LAQADLNAARGSN
+359 
-372 AHATALNAL
+372 
-381 LAAKERDLAATRA
+381 
-394 LTAAQ
+394 
-399 ATLNGVATTG
+399 ATTG
-409 TVVMGGLRSAMAF
+409 TKKLTEAQKAAKKAAQE
-422 LGGPLGV
+422 
-429 VLLAVTAIATF
+429 LA
-440 ATNARE
+440 
-446 AKEPTDLLTLS
+446 
-457 VEKLGQA
+457 QA
-464 QLKVAQ
+464 QKEN
-470 LDIDKRI
+470 IDTI
-477 QAVSDKLKLLGE
+477 A
-489 NYAFAAKEAQG
+489 
-500 SGRRANRYAEDA
+500 GR
-512 VRIQGAV
+512 G
-519 EELTQELDQLQKKR
+519 
-533 SDVDAALDKKSSSPS
+533 
-548 GNGPDRQAN
+548 
-557 PEDTKALQNLRD
+557 
-569 EAELSAL
+569 
-576 AGEERA
+576 
-582 KLAARKKLSADAT
+582 
-595 KEEIAE
+595 
-601 AERLAVQIFRN
+601 
-612 SEARKQEKKSASDT
+612 
-626 ASTVKKSMEDQ
+626 
-637 RRAALDNEK
+637 
-646 TIGDLSQQLAQAGL
+646 QQLALVGL
-660 KGKELAEAGAQSRL
+660 KGKDLMQTQAELQL
-674 NPFATPEQVAQVR
+674 NEYATPEQVAQVR

-809 LNQVVGALVKVG
+809 LNQVVGALVRVG

-930 VISNGDASAQ
+930 VISNGDATAQ

-951 NGPPVSATSAMDG
+951 NGPPVSATATMDG

>member
-16 TSGLVNGT
+16 TSSLVNGA
-24 NAADRSLDQMQA
+24 NAADRSLDSMQGSMQRTDATAGKLQTRMTRVAGAVRQANQQIGAQTSAYSGLTRVVAAYLSLRTLQSVIELSDQYGQMASRIRNA
-36 TMRRADS
+36 T
-43 EAARLNTTVTK
+43 
-54 LSSAIKTIIAAS
+54 SSAEEYA
-66 ALREMA
+66 
-72 SMVQSYQEMADRVR
+72 MVQE
-86 LASASQEEY
+86 
-95 ENVQARL
+95 RL
-102 LRTANGTYRA
+102 LQTANGTFRA
-112 LSEAQELYIRTSAGL
+112 LSEAQEVYLATADTLRDLGYTTSDVLDITDSFSYAL
-127 KALGY
+127 VRDAARADQATTAMDAWSKALMKNKVEADGWASIMAATPSIVEGIAEATGRTQAEIRQLGASGKLSVEALNEGLRRTR
-132 DTTSALDVMDSLS
+132 DENKALADEMETSVADSFTKLRNSMTVFIGKVNESSGASQILTSNIAELADALQDPETIRAAQDLAAGVVSALNQIIAGAKETVRIVKWAAEGIAAALHGAASDDIVRLEDQLNTYQEMLANPLKRLRIGGKGQAIALFSEDEIK
-145 YAFVTN
+145 AN
-151 ATKADAAEAAISQ
+151 IAATQALIDQFYKDQEKTPPVVVPNVELPSPQRKSGGKTGTVNAEAA
-164 FSKAINTGKVS
+164 AT
-175 ADQWETISSAVPS
+175 
-188 VIEDIGAAAGK
+188 AGTK
-199 TGAEVRSLGAQG
+199 K
-211 QLTAQMLTEGLRKS
+211 LTEAQ
-225 LEENSKAAA
+225 KAA
-234 GMSNN
+234 
-239 LTDAGVRIRTAF
+239 
-251 TQVLVSLEDQTGA
+251 
-264 LQTFTNGL
+264 
-272 ISAADA
+272 
-278 LLEFGLDSEK
+278 K
-288 MAAFLDTATV
+288 K
-298 AAASLAS
+298 
-305 VVAGRLVTSL
+305 
-315 YAAGAAQVQ
+315 AAQ
-324 RLRATLEQIAADR
+324 E
-337 NAAIGALRRAEAEKA
+337 
-352 AAAAAVA
+352 
-359 LAQADLNAARGSN
+359 LAQAQ
-372 AHATALNAL
+372 
-381 LAAKERDLAATRA
+381 KENID
-394 LTAAQ
+394 
-399 ATLNGVATTG
+399 
-409 TVVMGGLRSAMAF
+409 
-422 LGGPLGV
+422 
-429 VLLAVTAIATF
+429 AIA
-440 ATNARE
+440 
-446 AKEPTDLLTLS
+446 S
-457 VEKLGQA
+457 LG
-464 QLKVAQ
+464 
-470 LDIDKRI
+470 
-477 QAVSDKLKLLGE
+477 
-489 NYAFAAKEAQG
+489 
-500 SGRRANRYAEDA
+500 
-512 VRIQGAV
+512 
-519 EELTQELDQLQKKR
+519 
-533 SDVDAALDKKSSSPS
+533 
-548 GNGPDRQAN
+548 
-557 PEDTKALQNLRD
+557 
-569 EAELSAL
+569 
-576 AGEERA
+576 
-582 KLAARKKLSADAT
+582 
-595 KEEIAE
+595 
-601 AERLAVQIFRN
+601 
-612 SEARKQEKKSASDT
+612 
-626 ASTVKKSMEDQ
+626 
-637 RRAALDNEK
+637 
-646 TIGDLSQQLAQAGL
+646 QQLALVGL
-660 KGKELAEAGAQSRL
+660 KGKELMQTQAELQL
-674 NPFATPEQVAQVR
+674 NEYATPEQVAQVR

-697 QVEANKQL
+697 QIEANKQL

-743 KTQAEQQHDAT
+743 KAQAEQQHDAT

-951 NGPPVSATSAMDG
+951 NGPPVSASATMDG

>member
-16 TSGLVNGT
+16 TSSLVNGA
-24 NAADRSLDQMQA
+24 NAADRSLDSMQGSMQRTDATAGKLQTRMTRVAGAVRQANQQIGAQTSAYSGLTRVVAAYLSLRTLQSVIELSDQYGQMASRIRNA
-36 TMRRADS
+36 T
-43 EAARLNTTVTK
+43 
-54 LSSAIKTIIAAS
+54 SSAEEYA
-66 ALREMA
+66 
-72 SMVQSYQEMADRVR
+72 MVQE
-86 LASASQEEY
+86 
-95 ENVQARL
+95 RL
-102 LRTANGTYRA
+102 LQTANGTFRA
-112 LSEAQELYIRTSAGL
+112 LSEAQEVYLATADTLRDLGYTTSDVLDITESFSYAL
-127 KALGY
+127 VRDAARADQATTAMDAWSKALMKNKVEADGWASIMAATPSIVEGIAEATGRTQAEIRQLGASGKLSVEALNEGLRRTR
-132 DTTSALDVMDSLS
+132 DENKALADEMETSVADS
-145 YAFVTN
+145 F
-151 ATKADAAEAAISQ
+151 TKLRNSMTVFIGKVNESSGASQILTSNIAELADALQDPETIRAAQELAAGVVGALNQIIAGAKETVRIVKWAAEGIAAALHGAASDDIVRLEDQLNTYQEMLANPLKRLRIGGKGQAIALFSEDEIKANIAATQALIDQFYKDQEKKPPVVVPNVAPPSTQGKSGGKTGTVNAEAA
-164 FSKAINTGKVS
+164 
-175 ADQWETISSAVPS
+175 
-188 VIEDIGAAAGK
+188 
-199 TGAEVRSLGAQG
+199 
-211 QLTAQMLTEGLRKS
+211 
-225 LEENSKAAA
+225 
-234 GMSNN
+234 
-239 LTDAGVRIRTAF
+239 
-251 TQVLVSLEDQTGA
+251 
-264 LQTFTNGL
+264 
-272 ISAADA
+272 
-278 LLEFGLDSEK
+278 
-288 MAAFLDTATV
+288 
-298 AAASLAS
+298 
-305 VVAGRLVTSL
+305 
-315 YAAGAAQVQ
+315 
-324 RLRATLEQIAADR
+324 
-337 NAAIGALRRAEAEKA
+337 
-352 AAAAAVA
+352 
-359 LAQADLNAARGSN
+359 
-372 AHATALNAL
+372 
-381 LAAKERDLAATRA
+381 
-394 LTAAQ
+394 
-399 ATLNGVATTG
+399 ATTG
-409 TVVMGGLRSAMAF
+409 TKKLTEAQKAAKKAAQE
-422 LGGPLGV
+422 
-429 VLLAVTAIATF
+429 LA
-440 ATNARE
+440 
-446 AKEPTDLLTLS
+446 
-457 VEKLGQA
+457 QA
-464 QLKVAQ
+464 QKEN
-470 LDIDKRI
+470 IDTI
-477 QAVSDKLKLLGE
+477 ASLG
-489 NYAFAAKEAQG
+489 
-500 SGRRANRYAEDA
+500 
-512 VRIQGAV
+512 
-519 EELTQELDQLQKKR
+519 
-533 SDVDAALDKKSSSPS
+533 
-548 GNGPDRQAN
+548 
-557 PEDTKALQNLRD
+557 
-569 EAELSAL
+569 
-576 AGEERA
+576 
-582 KLAARKKLSADAT
+582 
-595 KEEIAE
+595 
-601 AERLAVQIFRN
+601 
-612 SEARKQEKKSASDT
+612 
-626 ASTVKKSMEDQ
+626 
-637 RRAALDNEK
+637 
-646 TIGDLSQQLAQAGL
+646 QQLALVGL
-660 KGKELAEAGAQSRL
+660 KGKDLMQTQAELQL
-674 NPFATPEQVAQVR
+674 NEYATPEQVAQVR

-743 KTQAEQQHDAT
+743 KAQAEQQHDAT

-930 VISNGDASAQ
+930 VISNGDATAQ

-951 NGPPVSATSAMDG
+951 NGPPVSATATMDG

>member
-16 TSGLVNGT
+16 TSSLVNGA
-24 NAADRSLDQMQA
+24 NAADRSLDSMQGSMQRTDATAGKLQTRITRVAGAVRQANQQIGAQTSAYSGLTRVVAAYLSLRTLQSVIELSDQYGQMASRIRNA
-36 TMRRADS
+36 T
-43 EAARLNTTVTK
+43 
-54 LSSAIKTIIAAS
+54 SSAEEYA
-66 ALREMA
+66 
-72 SMVQSYQEMADRVR
+72 MVQE
-86 LASASQEEY
+86 
-95 ENVQARL
+95 RL
-102 LRTANGTYRA
+102 LQTANGTFRA
-112 LSEAQELYIRTSAGL
+112 LGEAQEVYLATADTLRDLGYTTSDVLDITDSFSYAL
-127 KALGY
+127 VRDAARADQATTAMDAWSKALMKNKVEADGWASIMAATPSIVEGIAEATGRTQAEIRQLGASGKLSVEALNEGLRRTR
-132 DTTSALDVMDSLS
+132 DENKALADEMETSVADSFTKLRNSMTVFIGKVNESSGASQILTSNIAELADALQDPETIRAAQDLAAGVVSALNQIIAGAKETVRIVKWAAEGIAAALHGAASDDIVRLEDQLNTYQEMLANPLKRLRIGGKGQAIALFSEDEIK
-145 YAFVTN
+145 AN
-151 ATKADAAEAAISQ
+151 IAATQALIDQFYKDQEKTPPVVVPNVESPSPQGKSGGKTGTVNAEAA
-164 FSKAINTGKVS
+164 AT
-175 ADQWETISSAVPS
+175 
-188 VIEDIGAAAGK
+188 AGTK
-199 TGAEVRSLGAQG
+199 K
-211 QLTAQMLTEGLRKS
+211 LTEAQ
-225 LEENSKAAA
+225 KAA
-234 GMSNN
+234 
-239 LTDAGVRIRTAF
+239 
-251 TQVLVSLEDQTGA
+251 
-264 LQTFTNGL
+264 
-272 ISAADA
+272 
-278 LLEFGLDSEK
+278 K
-288 MAAFLDTATV
+288 K
-298 AAASLAS
+298 
-305 VVAGRLVTSL
+305 
-315 YAAGAAQVQ
+315 AAQ
-324 RLRATLEQIAADR
+324 E
-337 NAAIGALRRAEAEKA
+337 
-352 AAAAAVA
+352 
-359 LAQADLNAARGSN
+359 LAQAQ
-372 AHATALNAL
+372 
-381 LAAKERDLAATRA
+381 KENID
-394 LTAAQ
+394 
-399 ATLNGVATTG
+399 
-409 TVVMGGLRSAMAF
+409 
-422 LGGPLGV
+422 
-429 VLLAVTAIATF
+429 AIA
-440 ATNARE
+440 
-446 AKEPTDLLTLS
+446 S
-457 VEKLGQA
+457 LG
-464 QLKVAQ
+464 
-470 LDIDKRI
+470 
-477 QAVSDKLKLLGE
+477 
-489 NYAFAAKEAQG
+489 
-500 SGRRANRYAEDA
+500 
-512 VRIQGAV
+512 
-519 EELTQELDQLQKKR
+519 
-533 SDVDAALDKKSSSPS
+533 
-548 GNGPDRQAN
+548 
-557 PEDTKALQNLRD
+557 
-569 EAELSAL
+569 
-576 AGEERA
+576 
-582 KLAARKKLSADAT
+582 
-595 KEEIAE
+595 
-601 AERLAVQIFRN
+601 
-612 SEARKQEKKSASDT
+612 
-626 ASTVKKSMEDQ
+626 
-637 RRAALDNEK
+637 
-646 TIGDLSQQLAQAGL
+646 QQLALVGL
-660 KGKELAEAGAQSRL
+660 KGKELMQTQAELQL
-674 NPFATPEQVAQVR
+674 NEYATPEQVAQVR

-743 KTQAEQQHDAT
+743 KAQAEQQHDAT

-951 NGPPVSATSAMDG
+951 NGPPVSATAAMDG

>member
-16 TSGLVNGT
+16 TSSLVNGA
-24 NAADRSLDQMQA
+24 NAADRSLDSMQGSMQRTDATAGKLQTRMTRVAGAVRQANQQIGAQTSAYSGLTRVVAAYLSLRTLQSVIELSDQYGQMASRIRNA
-36 TMRRADS
+36 T
-43 EAARLNTTVTK
+43 
-54 LSSAIKTIIAAS
+54 SSAEEYA
-66 ALREMA
+66 
-72 SMVQSYQEMADRVR
+72 MVQE
-86 LASASQEEY
+86 
-95 ENVQARL
+95 RL
-102 LRTANGTYRA
+102 LQTANGTFRA
-112 LSEAQELYIRTSAGL
+112 LSEAQEVYLATADTLRDLGYTTSDVLDITDSFSYALVRDAARADQATTAMDAWSKALMKNKVEADGWASIMAATPSIVEGIAEATGRTQAEIRQLGASGKLSVEALNEGLRRTRDENKALADEMETSVADSFTKLRNSMTVFIGKVNESSGASQILTSNIAELADALQDPETIRAAQDLAAGVVSALNQIIAGAKETVRIVKWAADGIAAALHGAASDDIVRLNESLADQREELAKLEKARDNLRALGL
-127 KALGY
+127 KVENEDPINKL
-132 DTTSALDVMDSLS
+132 
-145 YAFVTN
+145 
-151 ATKADAAEAAISQ
+151 KADIRATEALIENFYKSQEKKPPVEAPKLSTPSQPGKSGGKTGTVNAEAA
-164 FSKAINTGKVS
+164 AT
-175 ADQWETISSAVPS
+175 
-188 VIEDIGAAAGK
+188 AGTK
-199 TGAEVRSLGAQG
+199 K
-211 QLTAQMLTEGLRKS
+211 LTEAQ
-225 LEENSKAAA
+225 KAA
-234 GMSNN
+234 
-239 LTDAGVRIRTAF
+239 
-251 TQVLVSLEDQTGA
+251 
-264 LQTFTNGL
+264 
-272 ISAADA
+272 
-278 LLEFGLDSEK
+278 K
-288 MAAFLDTATV
+288 K
-298 AAASLAS
+298 
-305 VVAGRLVTSL
+305 
-315 YAAGAAQVQ
+315 AAQ
-324 RLRATLEQIAADR
+324 E
-337 NAAIGALRRAEAEKA
+337 
-352 AAAAAVA
+352 
-359 LAQADLNAARGSN
+359 LAQAQ
-372 AHATALNAL
+372 
-381 LAAKERDLAATRA
+381 KENID
-394 LTAAQ
+394 
-399 ATLNGVATTG
+399 
-409 TVVMGGLRSAMAF
+409 
-422 LGGPLGV
+422 
-429 VLLAVTAIATF
+429 AIA
-440 ATNARE
+440 
-446 AKEPTDLLTLS
+446 S
-457 VEKLGQA
+457 LG
-464 QLKVAQ
+464 
-470 LDIDKRI
+470 
-477 QAVSDKLKLLGE
+477 
-489 NYAFAAKEAQG
+489 
-500 SGRRANRYAEDA
+500 
-512 VRIQGAV
+512 
-519 EELTQELDQLQKKR
+519 
-533 SDVDAALDKKSSSPS
+533 
-548 GNGPDRQAN
+548 
-557 PEDTKALQNLRD
+557 
-569 EAELSAL
+569 
-576 AGEERA
+576 
-582 KLAARKKLSADAT
+582 
-595 KEEIAE
+595 
-601 AERLAVQIFRN
+601 
-612 SEARKQEKKSASDT
+612 
-626 ASTVKKSMEDQ
+626 
-637 RRAALDNEK
+637 
-646 TIGDLSQQLAQAGL
+646 QQLALVGL
-660 KGKELAEAGAQSRL
+660 KGKELMQTQAELQL
-674 NPFATPEQVAQVR
+674 NEYATPEQVAQVR

-764 RQAAGNEMIMA
+764 RQAAGNEMVMA

-951 NGPPVSATSAMDG
+951 NGPPVSATAAMDG

>member
-16 TSGLVNGT
+16 TSSLVNGA
-24 NAADRSLDQMQA
+24 NAADRSLDSMQGSMQRTDATAGKLQTRMTRVAGAVRQANQQIGAQTSAYSGLTRVVAAYLSLRTLQSVIELSDQYGQMASRIRNA
-36 TMRRADS
+36 T
-43 EAARLNTTVTK
+43 
-54 LSSAIKTIIAAS
+54 SSAEEYA
-66 ALREMA
+66 
-72 SMVQSYQEMADRVR
+72 MVQE
-86 LASASQEEY
+86 
-95 ENVQARL
+95 RL
-102 LRTANGTYRA
+102 LQTANGTFRA
-112 LSEAQELYIRTSAGL
+112 LSEAQEVYLATADTLRDLGYTTSDVLDITDSFSYAL
-127 KALGY
+127 VRDAARADQATTAMDAWSKALMKNKVEADGWASIMAATPSIVEGIAEATGRTQAEIRQLGASGKLSVEALNEGLRRTR
-132 DTTSALDVMDSLS
+132 DENKALADEMETSVADS
-145 YAFVTN
+145 F
-151 ATKADAAEAAISQ
+151 TKLRNSMTVFIGKVNESSGASQILTSNIAELADALQDPETIRAAQELAAGVVGALNQIIAGAKETVRIVKWAAEGIAAALHGAASDDIVRLEDQLNTYQEMLANPLKRLRIGGKGQAIALFSEDEIKANIAATQALIDQFYKDQEKKPPVVVPNVAPPSTQGKSGGKTGTVNAEAA
-164 FSKAINTGKVS
+164 
-175 ADQWETISSAVPS
+175 
-188 VIEDIGAAAGK
+188 
-199 TGAEVRSLGAQG
+199 
-211 QLTAQMLTEGLRKS
+211 
-225 LEENSKAAA
+225 
-234 GMSNN
+234 
-239 LTDAGVRIRTAF
+239 
-251 TQVLVSLEDQTGA
+251 
-264 LQTFTNGL
+264 
-272 ISAADA
+272 
-278 LLEFGLDSEK
+278 
-288 MAAFLDTATV
+288 
-298 AAASLAS
+298 
-305 VVAGRLVTSL
+305 
-315 YAAGAAQVQ
+315 
-324 RLRATLEQIAADR
+324 
-337 NAAIGALRRAEAEKA
+337 
-352 AAAAAVA
+352 
-359 LAQADLNAARGSN
+359 
-372 AHATALNAL
+372 
-381 LAAKERDLAATRA
+381 
-394 LTAAQ
+394 
-399 ATLNGVATTG
+399 ATTG
-409 TVVMGGLRSAMAF
+409 TKKL
-422 LGGPLGV
+422 
-429 VLLAVTAIATF
+429 T
-440 ATNARE
+440 E
-446 AKEPTDLLTLS
+446 AQKAAKKAAQELS
-457 VEKLGQA
+457 QA
-464 QLKVAQ
+464 QKEN
-470 LDIDKRI
+470 IDTI
-477 QAVSDKLKLLGE
+477 ASLG
-489 NYAFAAKEAQG
+489 
-500 SGRRANRYAEDA
+500 
-512 VRIQGAV
+512 
-519 EELTQELDQLQKKR
+519 
-533 SDVDAALDKKSSSPS
+533 
-548 GNGPDRQAN
+548 
-557 PEDTKALQNLRD
+557 
-569 EAELSAL
+569 
-576 AGEERA
+576 
-582 KLAARKKLSADAT
+582 
-595 KEEIAE
+595 
-601 AERLAVQIFRN
+601 
-612 SEARKQEKKSASDT
+612 
-626 ASTVKKSMEDQ
+626 
-637 RRAALDNEK
+637 
-646 TIGDLSQQLAQAGL
+646 QQLALVGL
-660 KGKELAEAGAQSRL
+660 KGKDLMQTQAELQL
-674 NPFATPEQVAQVR
+674 NEYATPEQVAQVR

-697 QVEANKQL
+697 QIEANKQL

-951 NGPPVSATSAMDG
+951 NGPPVSATAAMDG

>member
-16 TSGLVNGT
+16 TSSLVNGA
-24 NAADRSLDQMQA
+24 NAADRSLDSMQGSMQRTAATAGKLQTRMTRVAGAVRQANQQIGAQTSAYSGLTRVVAAYLSLRTLQSVIELSDQYGQMASRIRNA
-36 TMRRADS
+36 T
-43 EAARLNTTVTK
+43 
-54 LSSAIKTIIAAS
+54 SSAEEYA
-66 ALREMA
+66 
-72 SMVQSYQEMADRVR
+72 MVQE
-86 LASASQEEY
+86 
-95 ENVQARL
+95 RL
-102 LRTANGTYRA
+102 LQTANGTFRA
-112 LSEAQELYIRTSAGL
+112 LSEAQEVYLATADTLRDLGYTTSDVLDITDSFSYAL
-127 KALGY
+127 VRDAARADQATTAMDAWSKALMKNKVEADGWASIMAATPSIVEGIAEATGRTQAEIRQLGASGKLSVEALNEGLRRTR
-132 DTTSALDVMDSLS
+132 DENKALADEMETSVADS
-145 YAFVTN
+145 F
-151 ATKADAAEAAISQ
+151 TKLRNSMTVFIGKVNESSGASQILTSNIAELADALQDPETIRAAQELAAGVVGALNQIIAGAKETVRIVKWAAEGIAAALHGAASDDIVRLEDQLNTYQEMLANPLKRLRIGGKGQAIALFSEDEIKANIAATQALIDQFYKDQEKKPPVVVPNVAPPSTQGKSGGKTGTVNAEAA
-164 FSKAINTGKVS
+164 
-175 ADQWETISSAVPS
+175 
-188 VIEDIGAAAGK
+188 
-199 TGAEVRSLGAQG
+199 
-211 QLTAQMLTEGLRKS
+211 
-225 LEENSKAAA
+225 
-234 GMSNN
+234 
-239 LTDAGVRIRTAF
+239 
-251 TQVLVSLEDQTGA
+251 
-264 LQTFTNGL
+264 
-272 ISAADA
+272 
-278 LLEFGLDSEK
+278 
-288 MAAFLDTATV
+288 
-298 AAASLAS
+298 
-305 VVAGRLVTSL
+305 
-315 YAAGAAQVQ
+315 
-324 RLRATLEQIAADR
+324 
-337 NAAIGALRRAEAEKA
+337 
-352 AAAAAVA
+352 
-359 LAQADLNAARGSN
+359 
-372 AHATALNAL
+372 
-381 LAAKERDLAATRA
+381 
-394 LTAAQ
+394 
-399 ATLNGVATTG
+399 ATTG
-409 TVVMGGLRSAMAF
+409 TKKLTEAQKAAKKAAQE
-422 LGGPLGV
+422 
-429 VLLAVTAIATF
+429 LA
-440 ATNARE
+440 
-446 AKEPTDLLTLS
+446 
-457 VEKLGQA
+457 QA
-464 QLKVAQ
+464 QKEN
-470 LDIDKRI
+470 IDTI
-477 QAVSDKLKLLGE
+477 ASLG
-489 NYAFAAKEAQG
+489 
-500 SGRRANRYAEDA
+500 
-512 VRIQGAV
+512 
-519 EELTQELDQLQKKR
+519 
-533 SDVDAALDKKSSSPS
+533 
-548 GNGPDRQAN
+548 
-557 PEDTKALQNLRD
+557 
-569 EAELSAL
+569 
-576 AGEERA
+576 
-582 KLAARKKLSADAT
+582 
-595 KEEIAE
+595 
-601 AERLAVQIFRN
+601 
-612 SEARKQEKKSASDT
+612 
-626 ASTVKKSMEDQ
+626 
-637 RRAALDNEK
+637 
-646 TIGDLSQQLAQAGL
+646 QQLALVGL
-660 KGKELAEAGAQSRL
+660 KGKDLMQTQAELQL
-674 NPFATPEQVAQVR
+674 NEYATPEQVAQVR

-697 QVEANKQL
+697 QIEANKQL

-930 VISNGDASAQ
+930 VISNGDATAQ

-951 NGPPVSATSAMDG
+951 NGPPVSATATMDG

>member
-16 TSGLVNGT
+16 TSSLVNGA
-24 NAADRSLDQMQA
+24 NAADRSLDSMQGSMQRTDATAGKLQTRMTRMAGAVRQANQQIGAQTSAYSGLTRVVAAYLSLRTLQSVIELSDQYGQMASRIRNA
-36 TMRRADS
+36 T
-43 EAARLNTTVTK
+43 
-54 LSSAIKTIIAAS
+54 SSAEEYA
-66 ALREMA
+66 
-72 SMVQSYQEMADRVR
+72 MVQE
-86 LASASQEEY
+86 
-95 ENVQARL
+95 RL
-102 LRTANGTYRA
+102 LQTANGTFRA
-112 LSEAQELYIRTSAGL
+112 LSEAQEVYLATADTLRDLGYTTSDVLDITDSFSYAL
-127 KALGY
+127 VRDAARADQATTAMDAWSKALMKNKVEADGWASIMAATPSIVEGIAEATGRTQAEIRQLGASGKLSVEALNEGLRRTR
-132 DTTSALDVMDSLS
+132 DENKALADEMETSVADS
-145 YAFVTN
+145 F
-151 ATKADAAEAAISQ
+151 TKLRNSMTVFIGKVNESSGASQILTSNIAELADALQDPETIRAAQELAAGVVGALNQIIAGAKETVRIVKWAAEGIAAALHGAASDDIVRLEDQLNTYQEMLANPLKRLRIGGKGQAIALFSEDEIKANIAATQALIDQFYKDQEKKPPVVVPNVAPPSTQGKSGGKTGTVNAEAAS
-164 FSKAINTGKVS
+164 T
-175 ADQWETISSAVPS
+175 
-188 VIEDIGAAAGK
+188 AGTK
-199 TGAEVRSLGAQG
+199 K
-211 QLTAQMLTEGLRKS
+211 LTEAQ
-225 LEENSKAAA
+225 KAA
-234 GMSNN
+234 
-239 LTDAGVRIRTAF
+239 
-251 TQVLVSLEDQTGA
+251 
-264 LQTFTNGL
+264 
-272 ISAADA
+272 
-278 LLEFGLDSEK
+278 K
-288 MAAFLDTATV
+288 K
-298 AAASLAS
+298 
-305 VVAGRLVTSL
+305 
-315 YAAGAAQVQ
+315 AAQ
-324 RLRATLEQIAADR
+324 E
-337 NAAIGALRRAEAEKA
+337 
-352 AAAAAVA
+352 
-359 LAQADLNAARGSN
+359 LAQAQ
-372 AHATALNAL
+372 
-381 LAAKERDLAATRA
+381 KENIDTIA
-394 LTAAQ
+394 
-399 ATLNGVATTG
+399 
-409 TVVMGGLRSAMAF
+409 S
-422 LGGPLGV
+422 LG
-429 VLLAVTAIATF
+429 
-440 ATNARE
+440 
-446 AKEPTDLLTLS
+446 
-457 VEKLGQA
+457 
-464 QLKVAQ
+464 
-470 LDIDKRI
+470 
-477 QAVSDKLKLLGE
+477 
-489 NYAFAAKEAQG
+489 
-500 SGRRANRYAEDA
+500 
-512 VRIQGAV
+512 
-519 EELTQELDQLQKKR
+519 
-533 SDVDAALDKKSSSPS
+533 
-548 GNGPDRQAN
+548 
-557 PEDTKALQNLRD
+557 
-569 EAELSAL
+569 
-576 AGEERA
+576 
-582 KLAARKKLSADAT
+582 
-595 KEEIAE
+595 
-601 AERLAVQIFRN
+601 
-612 SEARKQEKKSASDT
+612 
-626 ASTVKKSMEDQ
+626 
-637 RRAALDNEK
+637 
-646 TIGDLSQQLAQAGL
+646 QQLALVGL
-660 KGKELAEAGAQSRL
+660 KGKDLMQTQAELQL
-674 NPFATPEQVAQVR
+674 NEYATPEQVAQVR

-743 KTQAEQQHDAT
+743 KAQAEQQHDAT

-930 VISNGDASAQ
+930 VISNGDATAQ

-951 NGPPVSATSAMDG
+951 NGPPVSATATMDG

>member
-16 TSGLVNGT
+16 TSSLVNGA
-24 NAADRSLDQMQA
+24 NAADRSLDSMQGSMQRTDATAGKLQTRMTRVAGAVRQANQQIGAQTSAYSGLTRVVAAYLSLRTLQSVIELSDQYGQMASRIRNA
-36 TMRRADS
+36 T
-43 EAARLNTTVTK
+43 
-54 LSSAIKTIIAAS
+54 SSAEEYA
-66 ALREMA
+66 
-72 SMVQSYQEMADRVR
+72 MVQE
-86 LASASQEEY
+86 
-95 ENVQARL
+95 RL
-102 LRTANGTYRA
+102 LQTANGTFRA
-112 LSEAQELYIRTSAGL
+112 LSEAQEVYLATADTLRDLGYTTSDVLDITDSFSYAL
-127 KALGY
+127 VRDAARADQATTAMDAWSKALMKNKVEADGWASIMAATPSIVEGIAEATGRTQAEIRQLGASGKLSVEALNEGLRRTR
-132 DTTSALDVMDSLS
+132 DENKALADEMETSVADS
-145 YAFVTN
+145 F
-151 ATKADAAEAAISQ
+151 TKLRNSMTVFIGKVNESSGASQILTSNIAELADALQDPETIRAAQELAAGVVGALNQIIAGAKETVRIVKWAAEGIAAALHGAASDDIVRLEDQLNTYQEMLANPLKRLRIGGKGQAIALFSEDEIKANIAATQALIDQFYKDQEKKPPVVVPNVESPSTQGKSGGKTGTVNAEAA
-164 FSKAINTGKVS
+164 AT
-175 ADQWETISSAVPS
+175 
-188 VIEDIGAAAGK
+188 AGTK
-199 TGAEVRSLGAQG
+199 K
-211 QLTAQMLTEGLRKS
+211 LTEAQ
-225 LEENSKAAA
+225 KAA
-234 GMSNN
+234 
-239 LTDAGVRIRTAF
+239 
-251 TQVLVSLEDQTGA
+251 
-264 LQTFTNGL
+264 
-272 ISAADA
+272 
-278 LLEFGLDSEK
+278 K
-288 MAAFLDTATV
+288 K
-298 AAASLAS
+298 
-305 VVAGRLVTSL
+305 
-315 YAAGAAQVQ
+315 AAQ
-324 RLRATLEQIAADR
+324 E
-337 NAAIGALRRAEAEKA
+337 
-352 AAAAAVA
+352 
-359 LAQADLNAARGSN
+359 LAQAQ
-372 AHATALNAL
+372 
-381 LAAKERDLAATRA
+381 KENIDTIA
-394 LTAAQ
+394 
-399 ATLNGVATTG
+399 
-409 TVVMGGLRSAMAF
+409 GL
-422 LGGPLGV
+422 G
-429 VLLAVTAIATF
+429 
-440 ATNARE
+440 
-446 AKEPTDLLTLS
+446 
-457 VEKLGQA
+457 
-464 QLKVAQ
+464 
-470 LDIDKRI
+470 
-477 QAVSDKLKLLGE
+477 
-489 NYAFAAKEAQG
+489 
-500 SGRRANRYAEDA
+500 
-512 VRIQGAV
+512 
-519 EELTQELDQLQKKR
+519 
-533 SDVDAALDKKSSSPS
+533 
-548 GNGPDRQAN
+548 
-557 PEDTKALQNLRD
+557 
-569 EAELSAL
+569 
-576 AGEERA
+576 
-582 KLAARKKLSADAT
+582 
-595 KEEIAE
+595 
-601 AERLAVQIFRN
+601 
-612 SEARKQEKKSASDT
+612 
-626 ASTVKKSMEDQ
+626 
-637 RRAALDNEK
+637 
-646 TIGDLSQQLAQAGL
+646 QQLALVGL
-660 KGKELAEAGAQSRL
+660 KGKDLMQTQAELQL
-674 NPFATPEQVAQVR
+674 NEYATPEQVAQVR

-705 LGQMDPIA
+705 LGQIDPIA

-930 VISNGDASAQ
+930 VISNGDATAQ

-951 NGPPVSATSAMDG
+951 NGPPVSATATMDG

>member
-16 TSGLVNGT
+16 TSSLVNGA
-24 NAADRSLDQMQA
+24 NAADRSLDSMQGSMQRTDATAGKLQTRMTRVAGAVRQANQQIGAQTSAYSGLTRVVAAYLSLRTLQSVIELSDQYGQMASRIRNA
-36 TMRRADS
+36 T
-43 EAARLNTTVTK
+43 
-54 LSSAIKTIIAAS
+54 SSAEEYA
-66 ALREMA
+66 
-72 SMVQSYQEMADRVR
+72 MVQE
-86 LASASQEEY
+86 
-95 ENVQARL
+95 RL
-102 LRTANGTYRA
+102 LQTANGTFRA
-112 LSEAQELYIRTSAGL
+112 LSEAQEVYLATADTLRDLGYTTSDVLDITDSFSYAL
-127 KALGY
+127 VRDAARADQATTAMDAWSKALMKNKVEADGWASIMAATPSIVEGIAEATGRTQAEIRQLGASGKLSVEALNEGLRRTR
-132 DTTSALDVMDSLS
+132 DENKALADEMETSVADS
-145 YAFVTN
+145 F
-151 ATKADAAEAAISQ
+151 TKLRNSMTVFIGKVNESSGASQILTSNIAELADALQDPETIRAAQELAAGVVGALNQIIAGAKETVRIVKWAAEGIAAALHGAASDDIVRLEDQLNTYQEMLENPLKRLRIGGKGQAIALFSEDEIKANIAATQALIDQFYKDQEKKPPVVVPNVESPSTQGKSGGKTGTVNAEAA
-164 FSKAINTGKVS
+164 AT
-175 ADQWETISSAVPS
+175 
-188 VIEDIGAAAGK
+188 AGTK
-199 TGAEVRSLGAQG
+199 K
-211 QLTAQMLTEGLRKS
+211 LTEAQ
-225 LEENSKAAA
+225 KAA
-234 GMSNN
+234 
-239 LTDAGVRIRTAF
+239 
-251 TQVLVSLEDQTGA
+251 
-264 LQTFTNGL
+264 
-272 ISAADA
+272 
-278 LLEFGLDSEK
+278 K
-288 MAAFLDTATV
+288 K
-298 AAASLAS
+298 
-305 VVAGRLVTSL
+305 
-315 YAAGAAQVQ
+315 AAQ
-324 RLRATLEQIAADR
+324 E
-337 NAAIGALRRAEAEKA
+337 
-352 AAAAAVA
+352 
-359 LAQADLNAARGSN
+359 LAQAQ
-372 AHATALNAL
+372 
-381 LAAKERDLAATRA
+381 KENIDTIA
-394 LTAAQ
+394 
-399 ATLNGVATTG
+399 
-409 TVVMGGLRSAMAF
+409 GL
-422 LGGPLGV
+422 G
-429 VLLAVTAIATF
+429 
-440 ATNARE
+440 
-446 AKEPTDLLTLS
+446 
-457 VEKLGQA
+457 
-464 QLKVAQ
+464 
-470 LDIDKRI
+470 
-477 QAVSDKLKLLGE
+477 
-489 NYAFAAKEAQG
+489 
-500 SGRRANRYAEDA
+500 
-512 VRIQGAV
+512 
-519 EELTQELDQLQKKR
+519 
-533 SDVDAALDKKSSSPS
+533 
-548 GNGPDRQAN
+548 
-557 PEDTKALQNLRD
+557 
-569 EAELSAL
+569 
-576 AGEERA
+576 
-582 KLAARKKLSADAT
+582 
-595 KEEIAE
+595 
-601 AERLAVQIFRN
+601 
-612 SEARKQEKKSASDT
+612 
-626 ASTVKKSMEDQ
+626 
-637 RRAALDNEK
+637 
-646 TIGDLSQQLAQAGL
+646 QQLALVGL
-660 KGKELAEAGAQSRL
+660 KGKDLMQTQAELQL
-674 NPFATPEQVAQVR
+674 NEYATPEQVAQVR

-705 LGQMDPIA
+705 LGQIDPIA

-930 VISNGDASAQ
+930 VISNGDATAQ

-951 NGPPVSATSAMDG
+951 NGPPVSATATMDG